1 MASPTPDHKALR
13 LFYAYAHKDERLR
26 DKLEIALALLRRQGL
41 IQEWHD
47 RKIGAGQEWRE
58 EIDAQLEAADIILLL
73 ISPDFIASDYC
84 YSIEMKRALARH
96 LEGAA
101 RVVPIIVRTV
111 NWQTT
116 ELGKLQAL
124 PKDGKPVDRWTV
136 KDAAWANVE
145 EGIRSVIQGFRQQQR
160 LVPPM
165 QTATDDERKLHISRR
180 YALFHVNASQEVAR
194 SFLSFDTMMLIGRDE
209 RADIH
214 LAEDD
219 KKASRYHCRIR
230 WGAEGVEVF
239 DLQSKNGTFVNE
251 KRIEQ
256 TRLRLGDHLRCGRT
270 VFRLEDYN
278 ATESE
283 DADEP

>member
-1 MASPTPDHKALR
+1 MADPTSAINI
-13 LFYAYAHKDERLR
+13 FYSYAHEDAELR
-26 DKLEIALALLRRQGL
+26 DKLDKHLAAMQRNNL
-41 IQEWHD
+41 IVGWHD
-47 RKIGAGQEWRE
+47 RDIHAGIEWKK
-58 EIDAQLEAADIILLL
+58 EINEHLDTAQIILLL
-73 ISPDFIASDYC
+73 ISSDFIASDYC